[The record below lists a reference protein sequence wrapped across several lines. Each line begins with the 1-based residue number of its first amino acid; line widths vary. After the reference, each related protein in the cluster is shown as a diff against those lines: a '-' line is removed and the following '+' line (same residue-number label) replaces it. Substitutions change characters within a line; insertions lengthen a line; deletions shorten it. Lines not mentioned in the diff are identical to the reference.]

1 MKRLFTGPA
10 FALALSASA
19 FMTGC
24 GGETTTTDEPAAP
37 SAAPAGEE
45 EAAGDADAAATDGGA
60 ATDGLTAD
68 QVEAFASLSPAEREA
83 VIAQKICPVTEEP
96 LGSMGPPLPVEID
109 GKTYYV
115 CCEGC
120 VDGLKE
126 DPEKHLAT
134 IGVTYEA
141 ATGAETAPADD
152 AAEGDA
158 AGG

>member
-24 GGETTTTDEPAAP
+24 GGEASTTDEPAAP
-37 SAAPAGEE
+37 PAAPAGEE
-45 EAAGDADAAATDGGA
+45 EAAGDADAAATDGA
-60 ATDGLTAD
+60 STDGLTAD

-83 VIAQKICPVTEEP
+83 VIAQRICPVTEEG
-96 LGSMGPPLPVEID
+96 LGTMGPPLPVEIG

-126 DPEKHLAT
+126 DPEKYLAK

-141 ATGAETAPADD
+141 ATAAETAPADD

>member
-24 GGETTTTDEPAAP
+24 GGEATTTDEPATP
-37 SAAPAGEE
+37 AATDDAADDE
-45 EAAGDADAAATDGGA
+45 EAAGDADAADGA
-60 ATDGLTAD
+60 ATEGLTAD

-83 VIAQKICPVTEEP
+83 VIAQKICPVTEEG
-96 LGSMGPPLPVEID
+96 LGTMGPPLPVEIG

-120 VDGLKE
+120 IDGLKE
-126 DPEKHLAT
+126 DPEKYLAN

-141 ATGAETAPADD
+141 ATD
-152 AAEGDA
+152 AAEAAPAEDA